1 MAHHISARVPKRYR
15 HISCP
20 PHEWNRL
27 ILAFPFGE
35 LRISTHHEG
44 LLVMNVA
51 KAAAIALVVSTGAVS
66 WISSTQAASAQ
77 SGLAS
82 WYGPGFQGRRTAS
95 GERFNTGSFTAAHR
109 SLSFGTRVRVTN
121 VRNGQSVVVR
131 INDRGPHVAG
141 RIIDLSKASARAI
154 GMGGTARVKL
164 AKM

>member
-1 MAHHISARVPKRYR
+1 
-15 HISCP
+15 
-20 PHEWNRL
+20 
-27 ILAFPFGE
+27 
-35 LRISTHHEG
+35 
-44 LLVMNVA
+44 MNVA
-51 KAAAIALVVSTGAVS
+51 KIAAIALAISTGTVGL
-66 WISSTQAASAQ
+66 ISSTRAASAQ

-109 SLSFGTRVRVTN
+109 SLPFGTRVRVTN

-164 AKM
+164 AKI